1 MKNILITGGNG
12 YIAKSIYSSLSNKYN
27 ITTVTRQDFD
37 LTCWASTYKF
47 FYDKTF
53 DIVIHTATSGGSRLK
68 EETDLVIRENLLMY
82 RNLLNHQD
90 KFTKFISFG
99 SGAELNNPTT
109 PYGISKQMIAD
120 SMFSKPNFLN
130 LRVFAVFDENELNTR
145 FIKGNVF
152 RYINGEDM
160 IVHED
165 RLLDFF
171 YMKDLITLVDYFLS
185 KEEWLYN
192 EVDCTYMEKYKL
204 TDIAKIINNLDNY
217 KVEIK
222 LGTTPGK
229 PYVGFWRGLPIKII
243 GLEQGIKE
251 TYNKLKNEY

>member
-12 YIAKSIYSSLSNKYN
+12 YIAKSIYSSLSSKYN

-90 KFTKFISFG
+90 RFSKFISFG
-99 SGAELNNPTT
+99 SGAELGNPTT

-130 LRVFAVFDENELNTR
+130 LRIFAVFDENELDTR
-145 FIKGNVF
+145 FIKSNIQ
-152 RYINGEDM
+152 RYIDREDM
-160 IVHED
+160 LIHED
-165 RLLDFF
+165 KQMDFF
-171 YMKDLITLVDYFLS
+171 YMEDLVSLVDYFLFCG
-185 KEEWLYN
+185 EWLWN
-192 EVDCTYMEKYKL
+192 EIDCVYYEKSKL
-204 TDIAKIINNLDNY
+204 TDIANHINTLSDY
-217 KVEIK
+217 SVEIRTQIE
-222 LGTTPGK
+222 GMADV
-229 PYVGFWRGLPIKII
+229 YVGNYTELPINLV
-243 GLEQGIKE
+243 GLAKGIE
-251 TYNKLKNEY
+251 YVYQKLK

>member
-12 YIAKSIYSSLSNKYN
+12 YIAKSIHSSLSSKYN

-53 DIVIHTATSGGSRLK
+53 DVVIHTATSGGSRLK

-109 PYGISKQMIAD
+109 PYGISKQIIAD
-120 SMFSKPNFLN
+120 SMLSKPNFLN
-130 LRVFAVFDENELNTR
+130 LRIFAVFDKNELPTR
-145 FIKGNVF
+145 FIKANIK
-152 RYINGEDM
+152 RYMNQEPM
-160 IVHED
+160 IIHQD
-165 RLLDFF
+165 KFMDFF
-171 YMKDLITLVDYFLS
+171 YMEDLISLVNYYINNDNPP
-185 KEEWLYN
+185 KQI
-192 EVDCTYMEKYKL
+192 DCSYKDQYKL
-204 TDIAKIINNLDNY
+204 SDIASIINNLSTNKVDIQIENPILGREYKGNFVDLGIPLKGLKYGITQSYNY
-217 KVEIK
+217 
-222 LGTTPGK
+222 
-229 PYVGFWRGLPIKII
+229 
-243 GLEQGIKE
+243 
-251 TYNKLKNEY
+251 EY

>member
-12 YIAKSIYSSLSNKYN
+12 YIAKSIHSSLSSKYN

-53 DIVIHTATSGGSRLK
+53 DVVIHTATSGGSRLK

-109 PYGISKQMIAD
+109 PYGISKQIIAD

-130 LRVFAVFDENELNTR
+130 LRIFAVFDKNELPTR
-145 FIKGNVF
+145 FIKANIK
-152 RYINGEDM
+152 RYMNQEPM
-160 IVHED
+160 IIHQD
-165 RLLDFF
+165 KFMDFF
-171 YMKDLITLVDYFLS
+171 YMEDLISLVNYYINNDNPP
-185 KEEWLYN
+185 KQI
-192 EVDCTYMEKYKL
+192 DCSYKDQYKL
-204 TDIAKIINNLDNY
+204 SDIASIINNLSTNKVDIQIENPILGREYKGNFVDLGIPLKGLKYGITQSYNY
-217 KVEIK
+217 
-222 LGTTPGK
+222 
-229 PYVGFWRGLPIKII
+229 
-243 GLEQGIKE
+243 
-251 TYNKLKNEY
+251 EY

>member
-1 MKNILITGGNG
+1 MDRLKVLITGGNG
-12 YIAKSIYSSLSNKYN
+12 YIAKSLYSSLSSKYN

-68 EETDLVIRENLLMY
+68 EETDLAIRENLLMY

-99 SGAELNNPTT
+99 SGAELGNPIT

-130 LRVFAVFDENELNTR
+130 LRIFAVFDENELDTR
-145 FIKGNVF
+145 FIKSNII
-152 RYINGEDM
+152 RYLSQEDM
-160 IVHED
+160 VIYED
-165 RLLDFF
+165 KYMDFF
-171 YMKDLITLVDYFLS
+171 HMADLISLIDYFLS
-185 KEEWLYN
+185 REEWWLR
-192 EVDCTYMEKYKL
+192 EIDCVYMEKYKL
-204 TDIAKIINNLDNY
+204 TDIAQMINQLGKY
-217 KVEIK
+217 KVLAK
-222 LGTTPGK
+222 PLQNTLGDSYTG
-229 PYVGFWRGLPIKII
+229 VWRGLPVKLI
-243 GLEQGIKE
+243 GLEQGIKNV
-251 TYNKLKNEY
+251 YNKLK